1 MDKPSGENKKIG
13 DLVVPRGVRSRFQL
27 RIKIPV
33 LFCCIHAY
41 FSVHYPVT
49 AFVEI
54 HGDAAAHPVAERKTR
69 VKDNKTSQ
77 ATALSHSDAQVRA
90 PTLVSSTLELPRSV
104 LSIRGAPTAGWGIRT
119 SHGPAHLTTRITTR
133 PESVP
138 CLHWCGCMSIS
149 VSRSWGGKGVR
160 GGDETA
166 GTLMSAVSQ
175 WKGAQRWRPAVLT
188 CDWLVLVWV
197 YRWGK
202 IAGMDGW
209 TRGFNK
215 WFVNNIFLI
224 RK

>member
-1 MDKPSGENKKIG
+1 MGKPSGENTKIG
-13 DLVVPRGVRSRFQL
+13 DLVVPRGLGSCFHL

-33 LFCCIHAY
+33 LFLLHPRVF

-77 ATALSHSDAQVRA
+77 PTALSHSDAQVRA
-90 PTLVSSTLELPRSV
+90 PTLVSSSLELPRSV

-138 CLHWCGCMSIS
+138 CPHWCGCMSIS
-149 VSRSWGGKGVR
+149 VSRSWGGGRVQ

-175 WKGAQRWRPAVLT
+175 
-188 CDWLVLVWV
+188 
-197 YRWGK
+197 
-202 IAGMDGW
+202 
-209 TRGFNK
+209 
-215 WFVNNIFLI
+215 
-224 RK
+224 